1 MSKYYYLISGLP
13 NIALDDSKLAY
24 SVCEFRTEIED
35 MLSSKDKR
43 LIDLFYLK
51 YDNINLLRGFSLK
64 TFPKPLT
71 VKEEKYYLQKYKE
84 GDEEA
89 KQILIERNLR
99 LVAHVAKKYQHP
111 DEDADD
117 LISIGTVGLIKAV
130 LTFDHTKNNRLAAYA
145 ARCIDNE
152 LLMMLRLKK
161 KTSKE
166 VSLYEPI
173 GMDKEGNE
181 ICLVD
186 IVEGKNT
193 DLAEMINKKQEI
205 REMYHYMAQLN
216 ERERQILSLRYGIFG
231 QKETTQREIAQKLGI
246 SRSYVS
252 RIEKNA
258 LSKLRSCFREK
269 GKTGIRE
276 SR

>member
-1 MSKYYYLISGLP
+1 M
-13 NIALDDSKLAY
+13 
-24 SVCEFRTEIED
+24 
-35 MLSSKDKR
+35 
-43 LIDLFYLK
+43 
-51 YDNINLLRGFSLK
+51 K

-152 LLMMLRLKK
+152 LLMHFRSKK
-161 KTSKE
+161 KTARE

-173 GMDKEGNE
+173 GTDKEGNQ
-181 ICLVD
+181 IHLLD
-186 IVEGKNT
+186 IVESDEPDVVETIET
-193 DLAEMINKKQEI
+193 DRRTREVLALVPK
-205 REMYHYMAQLN
+205 LLSG
-216 ERERQILSLRYGIFG
+216 RERYIIENRYGLYAC
-231 QKETTQREIAQKLGI
+231 KPMTQREIAAALGI

-252 RIEKNA
+252 RIEKRA
-258 LSKLRSCFREK
+258 LEKLRK
-269 GKTGIRE
+269 GME
-276 SR
+276 SAGGGR

>member
-1 MSKYYYLISGLP
+1 M
-13 NIALDDSKLAY
+13 
-24 SVCEFRTEIED
+24 
-35 MLSSKDKR
+35 
-43 LIDLFYLK
+43 
-51 YDNINLLRGFSLK
+51 K

-173 GMDKEGNE
+173 GMDKEGNQ
-181 ICLVD
+181 IHLLD
-186 IVEGKNT
+186 IVESEEP
-193 DLAEMINKKQEI
+193 DVVEMMERTRQIEKLLGLVPKVLQ
-205 REMYHYMAQLN
+205 
-216 ERERQILSLRYGIFG
+216 ERELYIIVHRYGLFG
-231 QKETTQREIAQKLGI
+231 NKAMTQREIASAVGI

-252 RIEKNA
+252 RIEKKA
-258 LSKLRSCFREK
+258 LDKLKKSFCE
-269 GKTGIRE
+269 
-276 SR
+276 

>member
-1 MSKYYYLISGLP
+1 M
-13 NIALDDSKLAY
+13 
-24 SVCEFRTEIED
+24 
-35 MLSSKDKR
+35 
-43 LIDLFYLK
+43 
-51 YDNINLLRGFSLK
+51 K

-186 IVEGKNT
+186 IVEIGR
-193 DLAEMINKKQEI
+193 A
-205 REMYHYMAQLN
+205 H
-216 ERERQILSLRYGIFG
+216 
-231 QKETTQREIAQKLGI
+231 
-246 SRSYVS
+246 V
-252 RIEKNA
+252 
-258 LSKLRSCFREK
+258 
-269 GKTGIRE
+269 
-276 SR
+276 

>member
-1 MSKYYYLISGLP
+1 M
-13 NIALDDSKLAY
+13 
-24 SVCEFRTEIED
+24 
-35 MLSSKDKR
+35 
-43 LIDLFYLK
+43 
-51 YDNINLLRGFSLK
+51 K

-181 ICLVD
+181 ISLLDIIETEPVD
-186 IVEGKNT
+186 VVKNYS
-193 DLAEMINKKQEI
+193 LKQDI
-205 REMYHYMAQLN
+205 AHLYQLLPKVLTTR
-216 ERERQILSLRYGIFG
+216 EREIIKLRYGLYG
-231 QKETTQREIAQKLGI
+231 EQELTQREIAKRLNI

-258 LSKLRSCFREK
+258 ILKLRSFFP
-269 GKTGIRE
+269 
-276 SR
+276 SS